1 MEKFYRILKVM
12 YLKRLYR
19 RLSSVTAEVYTTVFN
34 RKELAMENIAEV
46 IATNHEAAHNVF
58 LGFIGQPNGYDADLM
73 YYTKTIDR
81 TTNSTRNFIIAQN
94 FVYRLGFTLSAVE
107 TGESLKVML
116 SPRPRAVRVPNDSGA
131 GS

>member
-58 LGFIGQPNGYDADLM
+58 LGFIGQPNGYE
-73 YYTKTIDR
+73 TIDR